1 MTLLAAISFVCFPAA
16 SSSMAGVAVI
26 IITAAVAGGLSALD
40 SWRAGKGGMERET
53 CRAHSR

>member
-1 MTLLAAISFVCFPAA
+1 MTLLSAISFGRLPAS

-26 IITAAVAGGLSALD
+26 TITAAVGRRLPALS
-40 SWRAGKGGMERET
+40 SWRAGKGGMEKGI